1 MQRAERRA
9 LAVKTALLFLSCA
22 LDASVAAPTNILFVL
37 ADDQGF
43 GDVGFTAAQGVQPG
57 AGGAAWKPNPPRTP
71 HLDALSAAPGTLIF
85 DRFYAGSPVCSPTR
99 SALLTG
105 RTPDRECVFNA
116 EGCGQV
122 PAWSCVDP
130 QPFPGGWAAGE
141 SEIFTVANAAADA
154 GFATLHSGKWHLGN
168 FFPKSNANPSYAYKK
183 WPVMHPGHVGFS
195 EWYSTEASASST
207 MCNCGCEAA
216 WPSEA
221 PGCVMGGGAYV
232 LGKSFPCTNYWQP
245 ANLSA
250 ACLAPSRA
258 TLPCVANITTKI
270 PGDDSLFQ
278 LARFDAFLNA
288 SQAAGK
294 PFFATL
300 QLHTNHVPHP
310 SLPQYF
316 FAYNDTNGDPAGDY
330 LGTLT
335 QMDAAVGAL
344 VALLKQRG
352 AFDNTL
358 LWYAADNGPHPGK
371 AGDGAGGI
379 AVKNT
384 ASNGL
389 RQCKASVFE
398 GGIHVPALVSWPA
411 AIRSNARTA
420 VPVGVV
426 DFLPTVLDLLGAAHP
441 RPAFAADGESVLP
454 LLRGAPFA
462 RSRFLAW
469 RLEGQVALLDAGG
482 RFKYVRNADAGQ
494 CARDAA
500 PYPYNSA
507 APLVFD
513 LAVDPTESAPVA
525 NATLVAELDALARAW
540 ESSIAE
546 SQVNESKCLPAA
558 AQPARLQRNGAG
570 CLAATALAKHAPL
583 SADAACAAS
592 ELNSWTVDAVGAI
605 TLHAAASGAWCFHN
619 DAAAKQPCARGT
631 AVFMGQACS
640 AESTVVLAA
649 SDGTLRQPSCP
660 GMCAGVTAHG
670 ALALADCAAAEAKG
684 WEVLGGGRRGMYAQ
698 PLD

>member
-1 MQRAERRA
+1 M
-9 LAVKTALLFLSCA
+9 LLLCA
-22 LDASVAAPTNILFVL
+22 LSAAVAAASAPKTNILFLL

-43 GDVGFTAAQGVQPG
+43 GDVGYTSAQGAQPG

-71 HLDALSAAPGTLIF
+71 HLDALAAAPGTLVF

-130 QPFPGGWAAGE
+130 QPFPGGWASKE
-141 SEIFTVANAAADA
+141 SDIFTVANAASDA
-154 GFATLHSGKWHLGN
+154 GFSTLHVAKWHLGN
-168 FFPKSNANPSYAYKK
+168 FFPKSNTNPSYAYKR
-183 WPVMHPGHVGFS
+183 WPVSHPGHAGFS

-216 WPSEA
+216 WPNEA

-245 ANLSA
+245 TNASP
-250 ACLAPSRA
+250 ACLSPSRA
-258 TLPCVANITTKI
+258 TLQCVTNVTTKI
-270 PGDDSLFQ
+270 PGDDSLFL
-278 LARFDAFLNA
+278 LARFAAFLNA

-310 SLPQYF
+310 ALPQYYH
-316 FAYNDTNGDPAGDY
+316 AYNDTNGDPAGDY

-344 VALLKQRG
+344 VALLKSAG
-352 AFDNTL
+352 VWNDTI
-358 LWYAADNGPHPGK
+358 LWYAADNGPHPGT

-398 GGIHVPALVSWPA
+398 GGIHVPGLVSWPA
-411 AIRSNARTA
+411 AIRFNAHTA

-426 DFLPTVLDLLGAAHP
+426 DFLPTVLDLLGVAHP

-454 LLRGAPFA
+454 LLRGQPFA

-469 RLEGQVALLDAGG
+469 RLEGQVALLDAAG
-482 RFKYVRNADAGQ
+482 RFKYVRSPDAGQ

-507 APLVFD
+507 TPLVFD
-513 LAVDPTESAPVA
+513 LTADPTESSPVA

-540 ESSIAE
+540 EASIAH
-546 SQVNESKCLPAA
+546 SQVFESACLPAA

-570 CLAATALAKHAPL
+570 CLAAAALAKHAPL
-583 SADAACAAS
+583 SADASCAAS
-592 ELNSWTVDAVGAI
+592 ELNSWTVDAASGAV
-605 TLHAAASGAWCFHN
+605 TLQAAAAGAWCFHN

-631 AVFMGQACS
+631 AVFLGQACT
-640 AESTVVLAA
+640 AQSTAVLDAT
-649 SDGTLRQPSCP
+649 DGTLRQPSCP
-660 GMCAGVTAHG
+660 GMCAGVDAAG
-670 ALALADCAAAEAKG
+670 ALALADCAAAAAMG
-684 WEVLGGGRRGMYAQ
+684 WVVMGGGWRGRYSQ